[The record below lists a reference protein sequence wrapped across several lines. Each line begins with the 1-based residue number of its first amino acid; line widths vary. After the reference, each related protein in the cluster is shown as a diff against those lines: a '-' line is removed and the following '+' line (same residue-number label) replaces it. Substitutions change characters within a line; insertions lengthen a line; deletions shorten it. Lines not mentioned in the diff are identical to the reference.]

1 MYYHSMNHTRPLG
14 QLKNHYFHF
23 DNVKKVDER
32 LHPKVQIPLAG
43 LKHVLKDHQ
52 VLNDIAPD
60 FQNQKIT
67 NNDSG
72 SVLPNKSAANSHRT
86 SNMHFSKKRNE
97 EILISSIV
105 IIALSGMLFYV
116 TKR

>member
-43 LKHVLKDHQ
+43 LKNVLKDHQ

-60 FQNQKIT
+60 FKNQKIT
-67 NNDSG
+67 NDG
-72 SVLPNKSAANSHRT
+72 SVLPNKAGSNPHRT

>member
-1 MYYHSMNHTRPLG
+1 MNHTRPLG

-67 NNDSG
+67 NDG
-72 SVLPNKSAANSHRT
+72 SVLPQKASANPHRT
-86 SNMHFSKKRNE
+86 HNTHFTKKRNE

-105 IIALSGMLFYV
+105 IIAISSLLFYV